1 MVEGTGLENRQGLT
15 PFVGSNPT
23 LSAIK
28 SWSVQPPLGFQGM
41 KRPLS
46 TILSTIYLT
55 QGHDLKPAR
64 VKKGRGRCLV
74 QLRQAGGSR

>member
-1 MVEGTGLENRQGLT
+1 
-15 PFVGSNPT
+15 
-23 LSAIK
+23 
-28 SWSVQPPLGFQGM
+28 M